1 MHRMDG
7 QVGKSRGTRVGRLER
22 SAKRGDEHPL
32 PQDVRLSFSFSS
44 FDRSDQT
51 HRKLISFPNQQS
63 KQRVPNVLPKTTNH
77 QFSRFQID
85 RKSN

>member
-32 PQDVRLSFSFSS
+32 PQDVRLSFSFSG
-44 FDRSDQT
+44 FDHSDQT
-51 HRKLISFPNQQS
+51 HRKLISFSNQQS
-63 KQRVPNVLPKTTNH
+63 KQRVPNVLPKIKPPI
-77 QFSRFQID
+77 FQIP
-85 RKSN
+85 N